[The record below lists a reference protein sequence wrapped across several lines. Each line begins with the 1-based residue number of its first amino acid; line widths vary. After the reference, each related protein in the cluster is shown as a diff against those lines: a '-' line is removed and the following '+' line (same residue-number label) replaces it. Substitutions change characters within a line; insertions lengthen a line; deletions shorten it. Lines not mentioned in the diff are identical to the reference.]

1 MIWLTWRQNRAQL
14 VTAGAA
20 VAVVAVAAGWTGR
33 RLADLV
39 TTTDTG
45 YDLLTPADIALF
57 FAGVVMLA
65 VVPGLVGAF
74 WGAPMVAHEMETGT
88 YRLVWNQSV
97 TRTRWLATR
106 LGLTALAA
114 AAVTGLLSLAV
125 TWWAG
130 PIDGVVGARTGSLPT
145 RLTPVTFA
153 MRGVVPV
160 AYTLFALVLGVVIG
174 AVVRR
179 TVPAM
184 AITLG
189 LFLAVQIAVPLWVR
203 PHLATPADLTVTMDI
218 STFDGLSRSGL
229 DGPITLTAQ
238 PSDRGDW
245 VLSNTTVDAA
255 GAAVELPPWFAECV
269 APPGGPPR
277 ERAAAEGKGPLA
289 SCLARLGAEGYRQ
302 RLVYQ
307 PANRFWTLQ
316 WRESALFVLA
326 AGGLAAVGLWWVRV
340 RLS

>member
-14 VTAGAA
+14 LAAGAA
-20 VAVVAVAAGWTGR
+20 VAVVAVVAGWTGR

-39 TTTDTG
+39 TTSDTG
-45 YDLLTPADIALF
+45 YDLLTETDVALF
-57 FAGVVMLA
+57 FAGVVMMA
-65 VVPGLVGAF
+65 VIPALIGAF
-74 WGAPMVAHEMETGT
+74 WGAPMVAHELETGT

-125 TWWAG
+125 TWWSG

-153 MRGVVPV
+153 MRGAAPV

-184 AITLG
+184 ALTLA

-203 PHLATPADLTVTMDI
+203 PHLATPANATIAMDR
-218 STFDGLSRSGL
+218 STFDGLSRHGP
-229 DGPITLTAQ
+229 DGPVTMTARALA
-238 PSDRGDW
+238 RGDW
-245 VLSNTTVDAA
+245 ILSNTTVDAA
-255 GAAVELPPWFAECV
+255 GAAVELPSWFKECMV
-269 APPGGPPR
+269 PAGPSG
-277 ERAAAEGKGPLA
+277 ERVAAEGQRPLE
-289 SCLARLGAEGYRQ
+289 SCLARLTAEGYRQ

-307 PANRFWTLQ
+307 PADRFWTLQ
-316 WRESALFVLA
+316 WRESALFVA
-326 AGGLAAVGLWWVRV
+326 AAAALAAVGLWWVRV